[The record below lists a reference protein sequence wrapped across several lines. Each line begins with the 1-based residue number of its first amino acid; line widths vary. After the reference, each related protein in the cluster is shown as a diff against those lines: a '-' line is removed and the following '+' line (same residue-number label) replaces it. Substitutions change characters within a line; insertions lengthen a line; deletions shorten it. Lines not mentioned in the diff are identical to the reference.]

1 MINRKKSTLALCITT
16 FKSFQSHVGL
26 ELSVNGLGWLHYTH
40 TETQHRPVESHSA
53 FQKRRFCLK
62 KGGKKDFQAI
72 RHKNVTVSSKK
83 KYFIYLTVRK
93 FEMKREHTFHICQ
106 FGLKTHRET
115 RHTAL
120 QMQWHVYACRGQH

>member
-1 MINRKKSTLALCITT
+1 MLFVLQHARASNHTW
-16 FKSFQSHVGL
+16 
-26 ELSVNGLGWLHYTH
+26 GWNWVLMDWDGYTIRIQK
-40 TETQHRPVESHSA
+40 TQHRPVESHSA

-62 KGGKKDFQAI
+62 KKRKQINKKKRLSGHRTQKCDF
-72 RHKNVTVSSKK
+72 VSSKK